1 MNERKEGEDGRMLLI
16 SWIKGRRHRLV
27 AYTYPVHSH
36 KLYVCEL
43 NEHATTIQLDQ
54 YCWALIS

>member
-1 MNERKEGEDGRMLLI
+1 MNERKEEDGRTLLI
-16 SWIKGRRHRLV
+16 SWIKGRRHSLWH
-27 AYTYPVHSH
+27 TYPVHSH